1 MSVSGL
7 FRREERQRS
16 DNNDTSMQLEQPHN
30 VDDTSWSPIVTDDH
44 DVLQHQWR
52 LGVWY
57 DQSSERITRMA
68 IQDIHLDTR
77 MAITRIELFELWQW
91 SLLLRQHLSSLKLRH
106 LQRRI
111 LATFTAAACLSQK
124 LSLLCHIKMFVSQRR
139 VTTLHMWVTLCGGSR
154 TLPPPPG
161 ACCRSSR
168 TLGSRGLCTP
178 GGSGVVGR
186 ADTPAKKIFLS
197 ASWNPCSMKTFHVF
211 L

>member
-16 DNNDTSMQLEQPHN
+16 DNNDTSMQLEQSHN
-30 VDDTSWSPIVTDDH
+30 VDDTSWSPIVADDH
-44 DVLQHQWR
+44 DVLKHQWR

-124 LSLLCHIKMFVSQRR
+124 LSLLCHIKMFVSHDVSQHY
-139 VTTLHMWVTLCGGSR
+139 TCGSHYVGGPGPGLL
-154 TLPPPPG
+154 LP
-161 ACCRSSR
+161 AHAAEV
-168 TLGSRGLCTP
+168 RGLWEAEVCVRQ
-178 GGSGVVGR
+178 GGRGWWGGR
-186 ADTPAKKIFLS
+186 THLPRKYF
-197 ASWNPCSMKTFHVF
+197 
-211 L
+211 